1 MKSWQRDHPTLREE
15 ADLLAHLRN
24 VRALVFRDAESFYEA
39 STLLEYIGQ
48 ILAGEIRSGLG
59 QYQREIVDLAC
70 RSPSVNRNEIERLFN
85 VVRNAR
91 NMAVHEGGWAR
102 HLNTRLIDLF
112 LILEEAIVSRMTHVE
127 DLMVRGPLV
136 AYGWQRIADV
146 RKAMLANSFST
157 IPFLVEKQDRTEWRL
172 LTDTGVVGMLNS
184 VRTKAER
191 NRLLAMS
198 IDSAIDQA
206 KIKPERPI
214 FCNRTDL
221 ISKVVPKMNHLPVLV
236 LEGEAGNRRLVGILT
251 AFDLL

>member
-1 MKSWQRDHPTLREE
+1 
-15 ADLLAHLRN
+15 
-24 VRALVFRDAESFYEA
+24 
-39 STLLEYIGQ
+39 
-48 ILAGEIRSGLG
+48 
-59 QYQREIVDLAC
+59 
-70 RSPSVNRNEIERLFN
+70 
-85 VVRNAR
+85 
-91 NMAVHEGGWAR
+91 
-102 HLNTRLIDLF
+102 
-112 LILEEAIVSRMTHVE
+112 
-127 DLMVRGPLV
+127 MVRGPLV

-157 IPFLVEKQDRTEWRL
+157 IPFLVEKHDLNEWQL

-191 NRLLAMS
+191 NRLLAMT

-206 KIKPERPI
+206 KIKPERPT
-214 FCNRTDL
+214 FCSRTDL